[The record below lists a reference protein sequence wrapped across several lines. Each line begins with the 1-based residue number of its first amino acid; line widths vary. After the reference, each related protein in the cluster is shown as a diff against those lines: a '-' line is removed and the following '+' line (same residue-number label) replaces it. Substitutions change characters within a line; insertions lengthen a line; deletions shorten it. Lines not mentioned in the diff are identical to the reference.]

1 MSQEQRRFRPDSPID
16 EEATME
22 QTPRLSDIDSVMRRR
37 MEEIVN
43 IQDILSKTQEE
54 TLKKKEE
61 FSKLELELEYRKQR
75 LALKKEGIRKSLDD
89 MSGFQAI

>member
-1 MSQEQRRFRPDSPID
+1 MSQEQRRNRPDTPIN
-16 EEATME
+16 EEAIVE
-22 QTPRLSDIDSVMRRR
+22 QTPRLSDIESVMRRR
-37 MEEIVN
+37 MEEMN

-75 LALKKEGIRKSLDD
+75 LALKKEEIRKSLDD